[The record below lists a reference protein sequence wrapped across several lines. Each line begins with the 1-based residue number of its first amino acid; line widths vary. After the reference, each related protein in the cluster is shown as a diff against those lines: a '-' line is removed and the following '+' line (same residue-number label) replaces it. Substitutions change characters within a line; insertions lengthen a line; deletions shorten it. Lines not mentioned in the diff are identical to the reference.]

1 MGLDIYFRKVKNYD
15 GRNDWSEVHEF
26 MEDQNREEVKKVY
39 DGVIKSLSRA
49 KDYDKSYARV
59 IKRLA
64 NMFSFPQY
72 NLRPLG
78 VEYDYQTDKYSY
90 TPVDLSTLKEE
101 EDKIVADAYKKEDAY
116 FRKVNFI
123 YAYFKNKLVEEE
135 AWVEKSDLED
145 LISRCEKVLA
155 NHTLADELLPTQ
167 SGFFFGS
174 TDYDEWYYHDVRD
187 CLKQMKKLLKGLK
200 DDEQLFVRMSW

>member
-1 MGLDIYFRKVKNYD
+1 
-15 GRNDWSEVHEF
+15 
-26 MEDQNREEVKKVY
+26 
-39 DGVIKSLSRA
+39 
-49 KDYDKSYARV
+49 
-59 IKRLA
+59 
-64 NMFSFPQY
+64 
-72 NLRPLG
+72 
-78 VEYDYQTDKYSY
+78 
-90 TPVDLSTLKEE
+90 LSTLKEE

>member
-49 KDYDKSYARV
+49 KDYDKAYVRA
-59 IKRLA
+59 IKRLSKL
-64 NMFSFPQY
+64 FDYPQFD
-72 NLRPLG
+72 LKPLG
-78 VEYDYQTDKYSY
+78 VEYDYQTGKYSY
-90 TPVDLSTLKEE
+90 TPVDLLTLKEE

-123 YAYFKNKLVEEE
+123 YAYFQNKLVEEE

-155 NHTLADELLPTQ
+155 NHTLAEELLPTQ
-167 SGFFFGS
+167 DGFFFGS

-200 DDEQLFVRMSW
+200 DDEQLFVSMSW